1 MTPQRSLVL
10 GVVAVAAPLGDTL
23 LALGMKHLGPVSIT
37 HLGTLVH
44 AVLTPYVAAGIAL
57 LITFFAS
64 YLTALSWADLTYIL
78 PTTSIGNVVIALLA
92 HFWLH
97 EQLTPWRW
105 LGIALITLGVG
116 FVARG
121 DSYTDA
127 EPSPTF
133 QAMVQPRDGLKEH
146 EATPEAAPEAAPEVT
161 RV

>member
-1 MTPQRSLVL
+1 MTGRITRSTMTPRRYLVL
-10 GVVAVAAPLGDTL
+10 GVVAVTAPLGDTL
-23 LALGMKHLGPVSIT
+23 LAIGMKRLGPVSLA
-37 HLGTLVH
+37 HLDTLVH

-78 PTTSIGNVVIALLA
+78 PTTSIGNVFIALLA

-105 LGIALITLGVG
+105 LGVALITLGVG
-116 FVARG
+116 FVAQG
-121 DSYTDA
+121 DSYTEPAQPIVPAPCIA
-127 EPSPTF
+127 EE
-133 QAMVQPRDGLKEH
+133 G
-146 EATPEAAPEAAPEVT
+146 EVT